1 MLNLPCLGMLQR
13 SAIVTVIGAIASS
26 AAPAAERTPPKGP
39 ALTGVN
45 LSGAE
50 FASEKLPGVH
60 GRDYIY
66 PNPGEIDYF
75 LSRGMNVFRIPFLW
89 ERLDPRLGGSLDA
102 AELQRLGAVVSYATS
117 KGATVILDPHNYAR
131 YRGEVIGTHN
141 VANERF
147 AAFWGRVASLYKG
160 NDKVIF
166 GLMNEPFGEPAGQW
180 RDSAAAAIRA
190 IRQAGA
196 KNLILVPGVA
206 WTGAHS
212 FVRGNYGV
220 PNAVALKYLA
230 DPLVNYA
237 YEVHQYL
244 DSDYSGTHDSCQS
257 TNIGVDTLKEFT
269 VWLREN
275 HKKGFLGEFG
285 ASADPICL
293 SALAA
298 MLAFVRDNSE
308 AWLGWTYWT
317 AGPWMGK
324 YHYTVEP
331 PAAGEGNHPQ
341 MAILQEFAHQPGLK
355 AP

>member
-1 MLNLPCLGMLQR
+1 MNLPCLGMLER
-13 SAIVTVIGAIASS
+13 SAIIAVLGAMASS
-26 AAPAAERTPPKGP
+26 VALSAEPTSPQGP

-50 FASEKLPGVH
+50 FAGEKLPGVH

-66 PNPGEIDYF
+66 PKPAEIDYF
-75 LSRGMNVFRIPFLW
+75 LSRGMNVFRIPFRW
-89 ERLDPRLGGSLDA
+89 ERLDPGLGGSLEG
-102 AELQRLGAVVSYATS
+102 AELQRLEAVVSYATS
-117 KGATVILDPHNYAR
+117 KGATIILDPHNYAR
-131 YRGEVIGTHN
+131 YRGEVIGTPN
-141 VANERF
+141 VPNERF
-147 AAFWGRVASLYKG
+147 AAFWGSLASLYKG

-166 GLMNEPFGEPAGQW
+166 GLMNEPFGEPTEQW
-180 RDSAAAAIRA
+180 RDSAAAAISA

-196 KNLILVPGVA
+196 KNRILVPGVA

-212 FVRGNYGV
+212 FVHGNYGM
-220 PNAVALKYLA
+220 PNAVALQHLA
-230 DPLVNYA
+230 DPIGNYA

-257 TNIGVDTLKEFT
+257 TSIGVDKLKEFT
-269 VWLREN
+269 VWLREH

-285 ASADPICL
+285 VSADPTCL

-308 AWLGWTYWT
+308 VWLGWTYWT

-331 PAAGEGNHPQ
+331 PAGGEGNHPQ
-341 MAILQEFAHQPGLK
+341 MAILQQFAHQPGLK